1 MRRNLLTLLLFI
13 CAVCA
18 YANTSV
24 NAPHITVQPGSFP
37 AWTQWPAF
45 EDAASPAVKGYS
57 AWDKLNLYLVLDIAQ
72 KEPVYAGEGR
82 GIAFFNDGVELRI
95 SRGKTDG
102 LLQIHGDAAG
112 IMWVAEKLKP
122 VSAGEIR
129 LTTQCEKD
137 KGYRLCFTL
146 PWARLAPQTKAPGSI
161 TIRIFPKRVT
171 RPLKFDIKPFSVQF
185 IIHSK
190 QEAEAPSASAA
201 IMLQPAERVMNF
213 GRPGFNSAELLEMLP
228 VVLDTKPEL
237 VVVMIGTNNVA
248 WPKKFLTPEQ
258 SADNIRKICDT
269 VGASGAKMILCT
281 IPPCIESM
289 VGQREKMDAETT
301 AALNAKIQAINAHIR
316 TIAAER
322 KIPLAD
328 FHSLF
333 SGNLEAADSLI
344 RNMVNSGSK
353 DGVHPTP
360 AGYVKMAK
368 MVHDVIIRHQLPTG
382 YVACAGDSI
391 TYGAHM
397 TGQGSVRGDT
407 YPAILNN
414 LLMGKSEK

>member
-1 MRRNLLTLLLFI
+1 MNRNLHVLLLFA

-18 YANTSV
+18 YANTSLT
-24 NAPHITVQPGSFP
+24 APRVTVPPGSFP
-37 AWTQWPAF
+37 DWSQWPAF
-45 EDAASPAVKGYS
+45 ADNDAPAVKGY
-57 AWDKLNLYLVLDIAQ
+57 AACDKRNLYLVLDIAQ

-95 SRGKTDG
+95 GRGKTDG
-102 LLQIHGDAAG
+102 ILQIHGDAAG

-122 VSAGEIR
+122 ISAGEIR
-129 LTTQCEKD
+129 LTAQQEKGQ
-137 KGYRLCFTL
+137 GYRLCFTL
-146 PWARLAPQTKAPGSI
+146 PWARLAPQTKEPGPI
-161 TIRIFPKRVT
+161 AIRIFHKHVT
-171 RPLKFDIKPFSVQF
+171 RPLKFDIKPFTLQVK
-185 IIHSK
+185 IDGK
-190 QEAEAPSASAA
+190 PEADAAPAA
-201 IMLQPAERVMNF
+201 ISPLPLERVMNF

-228 VVLDTKPEL
+228 VILDTKPEL
-237 VVVMIGTNNVA
+237 VVVMIGTNEVV

-258 SADNIRKICDT
+258 SADNILKICDA
-269 VGASGAKMILCT
+269 VASSGAKMILCT

-301 AALNAKIQAINAHIR
+301 AALNAKVQAINAHIR

-328 FHSLF
+328 FHTLF
-333 SGNLEAADSLI
+333 SDNLEAADSLI
-344 RNMVNSGSK
+344 RNMANSRSK

-360 AGYVKMAK
+360 AGYIKMAT
-368 MVHDVIIRHQLPTG
+368 MLHGVILKHQLPTG

-397 TGQGSVRGDT
+397 TGQGSIRGDT
-407 YPAILNN
+407 YPAVLNN
-414 LLMGKSEK
+414 LITGKRAE